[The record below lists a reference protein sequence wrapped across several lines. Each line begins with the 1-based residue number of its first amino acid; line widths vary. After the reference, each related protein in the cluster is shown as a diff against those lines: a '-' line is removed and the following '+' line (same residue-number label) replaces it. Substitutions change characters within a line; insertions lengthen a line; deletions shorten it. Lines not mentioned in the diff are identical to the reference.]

1 MEADGGAF
9 IVVWMD
15 RYGAFLTG
23 FLGMQGFDTFFKRHL
38 YAESQIFA
46 SSHAIGMYQTL
57 ARYLAAHC
65 SGFLFWPLWE
75 ELGGRG

>member
-9 IVVWMD
+9 IVWRD

-23 FLGMQGFDTFFKRHL
+23 FLATQGSDSLLKGHL
-38 YAESQIFA
+38 YAESQIFT
-46 SSHAIGMYQTL
+46 SSHATGMYQTL
-57 ARYLAAHC
+57 ARNLAAC
-65 SGFLFWPLWE
+65 CFGFLFWPLWE